1 LLKTQNEFQSA
12 VIHGLIKQAFL
23 AFFVLSLSCAALL
36 SAAQSAPESPAN
48 GTATVKH
55 LLQRITV
62 LEHGLE
68 AESQAIAALNARL
81 AQVESSYL
89 AVKSSIEQNAT
100 LYARVAGG
108 HYAGLSRNLAAR
120 GLTESSAA
128 FVPEDS
134 GKTAEH
140 GAASFL
146 FLSTDESLAA
156 GGFLTILLLLLA
168 LRFYRK
174 KQEQLARSISV
185 SGFVETGRWVEQDE
199 TNKKHQQSLQK
210 LAALKKAAQAAEAG
224 NEPVQVAR
232 QDLPQ
237 QNELPGKPADSAIA
251 DARSLL
257 QLGRPEMAV
266 HRLESALA
274 KNKNFKLGWQLL
286 FKILHDQNMKT
297 AFRKNAL
304 RFKRFEYEQ
313 FPEIWGRIQA
323 WGHTLEPDEPL
334 YMSAQEK
341 KRRFFSN
348 WDRSQ

>member
-1 LLKTQNEFQSA
+1 MLKTQNEFQSA

-36 SAAQSAPESPAN
+36 SAARSAPESPAN

-81 AQVESSYL
+81 VQVESSYL

-108 HYAGLSRNLAAR
+108 HYAGLSRNLAVR
-120 GLTESSAA
+120 GVPESSAA
-128 FVPEDS
+128 FPPEDS
-134 GKTAEH
+134 GKTTEY
-140 GAASFL
+140 GVASLL
-146 FLSTDESLAA
+146 FLTTGETLAA
-156 GGFLTILLLLLA
+156 GGFLAILLLLLV
-168 LRFYRK
+168 LQIYRK
-174 KQEQLARSISV
+174 RQERAAKAV
-185 SGFVETGRWVEQDE
+185 GASGFAGTIRSNGQDE
-199 TNKKHQQSLQK
+199 INKIHQQSLQK
-210 LAALKKAAQAAEAG
+210 LFALKKAAQGVQLSNESAG
-224 NEPVQVAR
+224 VIR
-232 QDLPQ
+232 QDLHQ
-237 QNELPGKPADSAIA
+237 HSALAGNAGHSAIA

-266 HRLESALA
+266 QRLESTLA
-274 KNKNFKLGWQLL
+274 KNRDFKLGWQLL

-304 RFKRFEYEQ
+304 RFRRFEYEH
-313 FPEIWGRIQA
+313 FPEIWSRIQA
-323 WGHTLEPDEPL
+323 WGHALEPDEPL

-348 WDRSQ
+348 